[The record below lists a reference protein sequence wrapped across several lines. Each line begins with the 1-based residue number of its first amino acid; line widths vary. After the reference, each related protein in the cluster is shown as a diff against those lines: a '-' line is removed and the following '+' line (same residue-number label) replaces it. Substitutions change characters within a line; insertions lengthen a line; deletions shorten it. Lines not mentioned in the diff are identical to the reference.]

1 MKNRINEILEGKKK
15 YFTDIADYI
24 WANPELAYREYKS
37 AKALKDAMTEC
48 GFEVTENL
56 AGIETAFKGTFGSGH
71 PVIGFLGEFDALA
84 GLSQESLNPEKCPI
98 VPGAPGHGCGHNAIG
113 TGCLAAAVAMKE
125 LMEEYKLPG
134 TVIVYGCPAEE
145 QGCGKSFMT
154 REGIFNELDVAIA
167 PHPSDTNNIMGVSML
182 ANIQAE
188 FTFYGHAA
196 HAAANPDKGR
206 SALDAADL
214 MIVGVQFLREH
225 IVQEA
230 RIHHAYI
237 DAGGTSPNVVQAKAK
252 LLFYIRAPK
261 GYQVKEIFARVQDVA
276 RGAAIMTG
284 TTMEFEVKSAM
295 TDLFNNDVLGKVC
308 EEAWAEVGETQFG
321 EKAYEVA
328 KLLASAVGNPEAKD
342 VLDTKVPKY
351 VRIPVAMPGSTD
363 VGDVSY
369 VVPTVMMMY
378 CAETKGTPGHS
389 WQLVAQSGTEL
400 MHDGMMHNAKVMAL
414 TGMKL
419 LQNPELVKQAKE
431 EFDAAGV
438 VYECLIPADVKPE
451 AQAE

>member
-1 MKNRINEILEGKKK
+1 MKNRIEQILEGKRK

-37 AKALKDAMTEC
+37 AKALKDAMAEC

-56 AGIETAFKGTFGSGH
+56 AGIETAFKGQFGQGH

-84 GLSQESLNPEKCPI
+84 GLSQESMNPEKCPI

-145 QGCGKSFMT
+145 QGCGKSFMA
-154 REGIFNELDVAIA
+154 REGVFNELDVAIA
-167 PHPSDTNNIMGVSML
+167 PHPSDGNSILGVSML

-276 RGAAIMTG
+276 RGASIMTG
-284 TTMEFEVKSAM
+284 TTWECEIKSGM

-308 EEAWAEVGETQFG
+308 EEAWAEVGKTQFS

-328 KLLASAVGNPEAKD
+328 KLIAPAVGNPTAEK
-342 VLDTKVPKY
+342 VLDDSVPKY
-351 VRIPVAMPGSTD
+351 VRMNYAMPGSTD

-378 CAETKGTPGHS
+378 AAESIGTPGHS

-419 LQNPELVKQAKE
+419 MQNPDLVVQAKA
-431 EFDAAGV
+431 EFDASGV
-438 VYECLIPADVKPE
+438 VYDCLIPAEVKPE

>member
-1 MKNRINEILEGKKK
+1 MKNRINEILEGKRK
-15 YFTDIADYI
+15 YFTDLADYI

-37 AKALKDAMTEC
+37 AKALKDAMVEC

-84 GLSQESLNPEKCPI
+84 GLSQESMKAEKCPI
-98 VPGAPGHGCGHNAIG
+98 TPGAPGHGCGHNAIG

-154 REGIFNELDVAIA
+154 REGVFNELDVAIA
-167 PHPSDTNNIMGVSML
+167 PHPGDNNTIMGVSML

-196 HAAANPDKGR
+196 HAAAMPHMGR

-261 GYQVKEIFARVQDVA
+261 GYQVKEIFARMQDVA
-276 RGAAIMTG
+276 RGAALMTG

-295 TDLFNNDVLGKVC
+295 TDLFNNDVLGKVT
-308 EEAWAEVGETQFG
+308 EEAWTEVGETQFS
-321 EKAYEVA
+321 EKAYEIA
-328 KLLASAVGNPEAKD
+328 KLLAPAVGNPEAKD
-342 VLDTKVPKY
+342 VLDTSVPKY
-351 VRIPVAMPGSTD
+351 VRVPVAMPGSTD

-378 CAETKGTPGHS
+378 AAETKGTPGHS

-419 LQNPELVKQAKE
+419 LQNPQLVE
-431 EFDAAGV
+431 DAIAEHKASGV
-438 VYECLIPADVKPE
+438 VYECLIPADVQPE